1 MCFCAGAS
9 FAASAGLAVIG
20 IAAQR
25 LVTTPHQRMFATI
38 PLLFAMQQ
46 AAEGIVWLTVN
57 NPEYKMLTLIGV
69 YTFLTYAFIVWPFWI
84 PFSVSLMERT
94 RKRKSLLQGISLLGA
109 GISLFLG
116 WLLVKHGAQAS
127 IINHSVYY
135 DVARP
140 KGYVEPLTFL
150 YAVTTIAPF
159 FIVIMRGAR
168 LFGFLILASFI
179 AAYSIWRTNFVSVW
193 CFFAA
198 LISVGVLAVLYWR
211 HQDNKHYN
219 APLNS

>member
-116 WLLVKHGAQAS
+116 WLLVKYGAQAS

-140 KGYVEPLTFL
+140 R
-150 YAVTTIAPF
+150 IC
-159 FIVIMRGAR
+159 R
-168 LFGFLILASFI
+168 
-179 AAYSIWRTNFVSVW
+179 AAYLLICVYYNSTIFYRNYARRSPLW
-193 CFFAA
+193 FFN
-198 LISVGVLAVLYWR
+198 LGFFYSSL
-211 HQDNKHYN
+211 
-219 APLNS
+219 